1 MLTCIKLY
9 SSHIHTKQGT
19 EFEFVLL
26 ICNQNSIRIYGSI
39 CSEVDSVSNL
49 TLSFVYALFCLLP
62 ERERERERV
71 VKTFYH
77 GFLFSQ
83 FLQRLNFT
91 LEAVRLMCAIRDMMS
106 SNQQCTAQVLSS
118 LHVTIMDILRRENEK
133 QVSMLKGKNTL
144 QFVLKCLF
152 LKRTYTRFNL
162 MSRMVNKDVYNA
174 FFKI

>member
-9 SSHIHTKQGT
+9 SSHIHTKRGT

-39 CSEVDSVSNL
+39 CSKVDSVYNL
-49 TLSFVYALFCLLP
+49 TLSFVYALFCFL
-62 ERERERERV
+62 REREIERI
-71 VKTFYH
+71 VKSFYH
-77 GFLFSQ
+77 GFLFFQ

-118 LHVTIMDILRRENEK
+118 LHVTIMDILRKENEK
-133 QVSMLKGKNTL
+133 QVSMLKEKKNFTIRFKMFIFEKDL
-144 QFVLKCLF
+144 HTILF
-152 LKRTYTRFNL
+152 L